1 MTYSLA
7 LFLFKIGFI
16 EIGFADILDI
26 LVLTI
31 LFFFVYRLLK
41 GSLAFNI
48 FVGLLVLSLIYFIV
62 QALEMKMMERILGQF
77 LGAGLVLLVI
87 IFQPEIRRFLFF
99 LGRNTG
105 IGDHQFWKRLLK
117 KGRNNTSNNE
127 LLVNFIA
134 KALQNLA
141 RTKTGALMVF
151 TDIGEEKFFATT
163 GVPIHA
169 EISSKLIETIFDK
182 HTPLHD
188 GAMVIADGKILA
200 AGCVLPV
207 SENPE
212 LPPRVGM
219 RHRAAVGITENIEAH
234 VFIVSEER
242 GKISY
247 AYRGNIRMNISNETL
262 RELLIKALEV

>member
-1 MTYSLA
+1 LA
-7 LFLFKIGFI
+7 LFLFRVGFL
-16 EIGFADILDI
+16 EIGFADVLDI

-31 LFFFVYRLLK
+31 LLFFVYRLLK

-62 QALEMKMMERILGQF
+62 QALEMKMMEQILGQF

-105 IGDHQFWKRLLK
+105 IGDQKFWNRLIKRSREK
-117 KGRNNTSNNE
+117 KSDNE
-127 LLVNFIA
+127 YLVNAIA
-134 KALQNLA
+134 RALQNMA

-151 TDIGEEKFFATT
+151 TDVGEEKFFANT
-163 GVPIHA
+163 GVPIHGD
-169 EISSKLIETIFDK
+169 ISSKLIESIFDK
-182 HTPLHD
+182 NVPLHD

-212 LPPRVGM
+212 LPNRVGM

-247 AYRGNIRMNISNETL
+247 AYRSNIKMNISGTTL
-262 RELLIKALEV
+262 KELLRKALAL